1 MRLQFVI
8 GFRQIQVHL
17 RDDVDVALGM
27 LKFHYLTQAF
37 GDYEELVELIEH
49 LWLMQTI
56 EELTGRTVEH
66 HYPSHFVS
74 VLHGV
79 LCYLDRDHI
88 LRNRIARFLVPKKFH
103 EPLTVYIKPTGLYL
117 YS

>member
-17 RDDVDVALGM
+17 RDDIDIALGM
-27 LKFHYLTQAF
+27 LKFQYLTQAF
-37 GDYEELVELIEH
+37 GNYEELVELIEY
-49 LWLMQTI
+49 LWLKETI
-56 EELTGRTVEH
+56 EELTGRTVDH
-66 HYPSHFVS
+66 SYPAHFVS

-79 LCYLDRDHI
+79 LRFLDREHI
-88 LRNRIARFLVPKKFH
+88 LRNRIAKFVVPRKLNEHLV
-103 EPLTVYIKPTGLYL
+103 LLIKPTGLYL

>member
-1 MRLQFVI
+1 M

-17 RDDVDVALGM
+17 RDDIDVALGM
-27 LKFHYLTQAF
+27 VKFQYLTQAF

-49 LWLMQTI
+49 LWLTETI
-56 EELTGRTVEH
+56 EELTGIRVEH
-66 HYPSHFVS
+66 HYSSHFIN

-79 LCYLDRDHI
+79 LRFLDRDHL
-88 LRNRIARFLVPKKFH
+88 LRKRIARYITPRKFH
-103 EPLTVYIKPTGLYL
+103 ETISLHIKPTGLYL

>member
-17 RDDVDVALGM
+17 RDDIDVALGM
-27 LKFHYLTQAF
+27 LKFQYLTQAF
-37 GDYEELVELIEH
+37 GDYEELVGLIEY
-49 LWLMQTI
+49 LWLRETV
-56 EELTGRTVEH
+56 EELTGRVVH
-66 HYPSHFVS
+66 QQYPSHFVT

-79 LCYLDRDHI
+79 LDFLDRDHV
-88 LRNRIARFLVPKKFH
+88 LRNRIARLILNRKLNDDLV
-103 EPLTVYIKPTGLYL
+103 LYIRPTGLYL